1 MRPRLLALK
10 SAVPPYAIDQK
21 DAAERAQALFQ
32 QVRDM
37 AKLFPVFANTGI
49 ACRYSCVPI
58 EWYLG
63 EHGWKERTELYIRN
77 AVDLLEKVAREL
89 LDEAGLTPGEI
100 DAIVVVSTT
109 GIATPSLD
117 ALLVE
122 RMGLRRDIRRLP
134 IFGLGCAGGVTGLAR
149 AAEIAEARPGSKVLF
164 LVVELCAL
172 TFRKNDISNSNIV
185 ATALFGDGA
194 AGVILSTEG
203 EGPAIGAAGEHTWPN
218 SLDVMGWEI
227 AEDGLK
233 ARFAQSIPGLVAS
246 DFRSLLDRFL
256 SANGMALSE
265 IDAFACHPGGAKVL
279 DALEDALALKRGAL
293 AHSRSVLRDYGNMSA
308 VTVLF
313 VAERMDVRN
322 NPQRTLM
329 TALGPGFSAA
339 FLMLDGR

>member
-1 MRPRLLALK
+1 MHPRLLALK
-10 SAVPPYAIDQK
+10 SAVPPYAIAQT
-21 DAAERAQALFQ
+21 DAAEHAQNLFG

-49 ACRYSCVPI
+49 ERRYSCVPV
-58 EWYLG
+58 EWYLR
-63 EHGWKERTELYIRN
+63 EHGWKDRAELYLEN
-77 AVDLLEKVAREL
+77 AVSLLEQVARDLLE
-89 LDEAGLTPGEI
+89 EAALEPSDI
-100 DAIVVVSTT
+100 DAIVVASTT

-149 AAEIAEARPGSKVLF
+149 AADVAAARPGSKVLF

-194 AGVILSTEG
+194 AGAILSTDG
-203 EGPAIGAAGEHTWPN
+203 EGPHIGASGEHTWPN
-218 SLDVMGWEI
+218 SLDVMGWDV

-233 ARFAQSIPGLVAS
+233 ARFAQSIPNLVAN
-246 DFRSLLDRFL
+246 DFRPLLDRYL
-256 SANGMALSE
+256 AANGMALAE

-279 DALEDALALKRGAL
+279 DALEDALELQRGDL
-293 AHSRSVLRDYGNMSA
+293 VHSRSILRDYGNMSA

-313 VAERMDVRN
+313 VAERMDVRK